1 MMSVTFP
8 NNAAAAAVAAAAAM
22 AAAQHNNVT
31 ANSTNSTKKMG
42 FSIDSIVG
50 NSGAE
55 SAASKLRDSLNMSP
69 TDLSLSA
76 AAKRFK
82 SDHHTMDHTRALELS
97 NGLSFCRDERSRSRS
112 PPRSKSTSPATT
124 PPPSNEGL
132 AGNTTPPLV
141 RPIPTSFPGLTG
153 GISPQ
158 TYLDHLAN
166 LKALYDQ
173 HQAASIQNQQS
184 SPSSPTS
191 IASPLTPATSGA
203 STTTASIGPPPPHLP
218 HHSHPGL
225 PPGFPPG
232 LAGFPRPGLPGGPTA
247 GLPPMLFGPGG
258 QNPLLGNPQIPREY
272 PLYPWFISRRFPGG
286 PHLPEF
292 LLPFRKPK
300 RIRTAF
306 SPSQLLKLEQAF
318 EKNQYVVGAER
329 KELAKHLN
337 LSETQAKVWFQNRRT
352 KHKREQQEQ
361 EQQEQQQQRKG
372 QSMVSKSSH
381 QTQTR
386 AAGTGAAGV
395 GPAGGPA
402 ASNGGSNG
410 PAAGSSSVSSGGTNS
425 SSSNNGGPAGV
436 SGLSQNGG
444 NGGNSGMSGGA
455 GGALPGLRGPVS
467 PP

>member
-1 MMSVTFP
+1 MTLATEPPHMMSVTFP

-82 SDHHTMDHTRALELS
+82 SDHHTMDHTR
-97 NGLSFCRDERSRSRS
+97 DERSRSRS

-124 PPPSNEGL
+124 PPPSNEGM

-141 RPIPTSFPGLTG
+141 RPIPTSFPG

-191 IASPLTPATSGA
+191 IATSSPLTPATSGA

-258 QNPLLGNPQIPREY
+258 LPPNPQIPREY

-381 QTQTR
+381 QT
-386 AAGTGAAGV
+386 
-395 GPAGGPA
+395 
-402 ASNGGSNG
+402 
-410 PAAGSSSVSSGGTNS
+410 
-425 SSSNNGGPAGV
+425 
-436 SGLSQNGG
+436 
-444 NGGNSGMSGGA
+444 
-455 GGALPGLRGPVS
+455 
-467 PP
+467 